1 MRIRY
6 ASPKVCIS
14 PSNILVT
21 ACEFTIC
28 TANSWRL
35 NRYDNQLDSCSVCGC
50 KYCFHDLPN
59 RGDEMK
65 TIDTIGGP
73 MVCTP
78 PEFDPKTYKGLRSGI
93 GKDRKSSKH
102 YHCKKACCLIH
113 SDKKK

>member
-1 MRIRY
+1 
-6 ASPKVCIS
+6 
-14 PSNILVT
+14 
-21 ACEFTIC
+21 
-28 TANSWRL
+28 
-35 NRYDNQLDSCSVCGC
+35 
-50 KYCFHDLPN
+50 
-59 RGDEMK
+59 MK